1 MVFDWGTVWTWR
13 NSFLFKG
20 NFRQSMVCMERKTG
34 GTVWDGLGIIL
45 DWGTVLDCPDA
56 FRLEDDFGLGKGS
69 GLKGRV

>member
-1 MVFDWGTVWTWR
+1 
-13 NSFLFKG
+13 
-20 NFRQSMVCMERKTG
+20 MERKTG